1 MTAVEAEEEEDDDE
15 EAQHVG
21 LHEGTAMAIVVTLTQ
36 FIIIP
41 FSLPI
46 CDLTLTNNFS

>member
-1 MTAVEAEEEEDDDE
+1 MTVVEAEEEDE

-21 LHEGTAMAIVVTLTQ
+21 LHEGTTMAIVVTLTQ
-36 FIIIP
+36 FIIIA